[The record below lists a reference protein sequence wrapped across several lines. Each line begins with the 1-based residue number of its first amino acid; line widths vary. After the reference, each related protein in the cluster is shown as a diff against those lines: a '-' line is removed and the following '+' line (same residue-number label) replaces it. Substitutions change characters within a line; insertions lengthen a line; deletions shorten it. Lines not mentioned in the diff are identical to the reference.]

1 MSTRTITT
9 LTEKEQIVE
18 RERDHKT
25 HTIKEANH
33 IRVNKDVMNRDEGG
47 HQLSHVYDPI
57 MLIGSRSDW
66 HVQREMD
73 SDLCPKL

>member
-1 MSTRTITT
+1 M
-9 LTEKEQIVE
+9 IVD
-18 RERDHKT
+18 RESDFKT
-25 HTIKEANH
+25 HTIKEAIH

-57 MLIGSRSDW
+57 MLMGSRSDW
-66 HVQREMD
+66 HAQWEILKID